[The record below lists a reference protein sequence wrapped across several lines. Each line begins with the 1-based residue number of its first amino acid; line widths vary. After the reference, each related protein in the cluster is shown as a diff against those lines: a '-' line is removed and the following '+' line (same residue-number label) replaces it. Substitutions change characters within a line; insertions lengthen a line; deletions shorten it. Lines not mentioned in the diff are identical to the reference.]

1 MIIKQLEDNL
11 RIAEAEGDIW
21 SVVCIKRSIEFML
34 QRQSKHIE
42 RAEKLF
48 LREQPTNL
56 EYNLI
61 RHNDS
66 TGGKDD

>member
-34 QRQSKHIE
+34 KRHVE